1 MSDPH
6 YNPLVLAAL
15 RNEAEKVCR
24 YAVRKRKTIGGVV
37 NWADLWPVTVEHV
50 EALYQDEITESYRV
64 WIEEASPDAYEL
76 QRFVAE
82 QLAKRGYDGVEVKT
96 EW

>member
-1 MSDPH
+1 MSA
-6 YNPLVLAAL
+6 YNPLTLAAL

-24 YAVRKRKTIGGVV
+24 YAVRKRKTIGGAV
-37 NWADLWPVTVEHV
+37 NWADLFPVTVEHY
-50 EALYQDEITESYRV
+50 EALSGDEITEGYRV

-76 QRFVAE
+76 RQFVAD
-82 QLAKRGYDGVEVKT
+82 QLAKHGFAGVEVRT